1 LNSLVDRKAVL
12 SDCNKNIIIMRLMKI
27 GISVL
32 VTTLLI
38 FGCSTLQNIGNA
50 VVKEATGAKSSGGL
64 TTAEIV
70 RGLKEALTVG
80 TSNAVAN
87 LNRPGAYFTN
97 NILKIKF
104 PSEAQQ
110 VASKLRSLGMN
121 KLVDDFE
128 KSMNTAAEKASVKA
142 KPIFVNAITSMS
154 INDARGILT
163 GGNNA
168 ATNYFK
174 SKTKNALRTAF
185 KPEISKAL
193 NSVNATKYWSDITST
208 YNKLPM
214 VTKVNTDLA
223 GYVTDKAL
231 DGLFYKVAQ
240 EELKIRENPSARVTD
255 ILRKVF
261 G

>member
-1 LNSLVDRKAVL
+1 
-12 SDCNKNIIIMRLMKI
+12 MKLI
-27 GISVL
+27 KVG
-32 VTTLLI
+32 VTI
-38 FGCSTLQNIGNA
+38 FVVCIVGVACSSLQNIGNA
-50 VVKEATGAKSSGGL
+50 VVKDATRSTSSGGL
-64 TTAEIV
+64 TNTDIV
-70 RGLKEALTVG
+70 KGLKEALRVG
-80 TSNAVAN
+80 TNNAVTT
-87 LNRPGAYFTN
+87 LNRPGAYFSN
-97 NILKIKF
+97 SLLKIKF

-174 SKTKNALRTAF
+174 SKTKNALRSAF

-240 EELKIRENPSARVTD
+240 EELKIRQNPSARVSD

>member
-1 LNSLVDRKAVL
+1 MRILKLGLVVL
-12 SDCNKNIIIMRLMKI
+12 AS
-27 GISVL
+27 SAL
-32 VTTLLI
+32 VM
-38 FGCSTLQNIGNA
+38 GCSSLQNIGNA
-50 VVKEATGAKSSGGL
+50 VVKEATGVKGSGGL

-80 TSNAVAN
+80 TGNAVAD

-104 PSEAQQ
+104 PNEAEN

-128 KSMNTAAEKASVKA
+128 RSMNTAAESASIKA
-142 KPIFVNAITSMS
+142 KPIFVNAIKSMT
-154 INDARGILT
+154 INDAKGILT
-163 GGNNA
+163 GGKNA
-168 ATNYFK
+168 ATTYFK
-174 SKTKNALRTAF
+174 SKTQNALTSAF
-185 KPEISKAL
+185 RPEISKAL
-193 NSVNATKYWSDITST
+193 NAVNATKYWSDITST

-223 GYVTDKAL
+223 SYVTNKAL
-231 DGLFYKVAQ
+231 DGLFYEVAQ
-240 EELKIRENPSARVTD
+240 EELKIRENPSARVSE